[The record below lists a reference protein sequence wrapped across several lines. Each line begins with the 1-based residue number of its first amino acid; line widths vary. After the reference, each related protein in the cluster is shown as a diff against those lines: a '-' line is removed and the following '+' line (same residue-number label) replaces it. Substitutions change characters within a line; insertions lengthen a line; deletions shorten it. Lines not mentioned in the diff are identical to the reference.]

1 MTGAV
6 SGKVPESRSI
16 LPAMTSTQYSL
27 SEFSRI
33 SGVAAPDIRYCVRSG
48 VIPRPAGRARAA
60 KYSDEHLAAL
70 KAHVAARDA
79 TATHLAD
86 GPRYSLSE
94 FSRVS
99 GIPTQDIRYWVR
111 TGIIPHPIGRARG
124 AKYTEQHLE
133 ALRAHL
139 ADKATTA
146 IRRSEPVVTAV
157 DGEALPSAPAVW
169 VELAPDVKMLLLP
182 GVHGRT
188 QEQLLNLMRLVTA
201 VCGPMLRSGSE
212 IGPAALLEPIQAR
225 QVRGEQLSVRR
236 PRAVDSARD
245 TSSDA

>member
-1 MTGAV
+1 
-6 SGKVPESRSI
+6 
-16 LPAMTSTQYSL
+16 MTSTQYSL

-33 SGVAAPDIRYCVRSG
+33 SGVPAPDIRYCVRSG
-48 VIPRPAGRARAA
+48 VIPRPTGRARAA
-60 KYSDEHLAAL
+60 KYSEEHLAAL
-70 KAHVAARDA
+70 KAHVTAKAAA
-79 TATHLAD
+79 TPHPSK

-94 FSRVS
+94 FSSVS

-111 TGIIPHPIGRARG
+111 TGVIPHPIGRARG

-146 IRRSEPVVTAV
+146 LRRSEPVVTAV
-157 DGEALPSAPAVW
+157 DGVALPSAPAVW

-188 QEQLLNLMRLVTA
+188 QAQLLNLMRMVTA
-201 VCGPMLRSGSE
+201 VCGPMLRSDRE
-212 IGPAALLEPIQAR
+212 IGRAAEEEPGAPQGCTTR
-225 QVRGEQLSVRR
+225 HQPGFDR
-236 PRAVDSARD
+236 
-245 TSSDA
+245 